1 MLVKTILNHVEWHK
15 SFVYGNV
22 KWEDSETKSRIEVEV
37 RPRTNSKPIC
47 SGCGCAG
54 PGYDRLQTRR
64 FEFVPLWGIPVFLVY
79 AMRRVDCP
87 QCGVTVERVSWSN
100 GKSGLTTTYQWF
112 LAHWAKHL
120 PWMEVATIF
129 NTTWEKV
136 HASVRYAVSWGL
148 VHRVISGVKALGVD
162 EIQWLRG
169 HKYLTLV
176 YQIDSGCRRLLW
188 VGKDR
193 TEETLGRFF
202 DLLGDEICA
211 TLRYVCSDMW
221 KPYLKVVAQRA
232 SEAVQILDRY
242 HIMAKM
248 NKAIDKIRAGEARQL
263 VRDGYEPVLKHS
275 RWCLLKRPWNRT
287 KKEVAK
293 LRELLQ
299 YNLKSVRAHLLKED
313 FQRFWDYKSPAWAR
327 KFLRQWCTRT
337 MRSKLEPMKKIART
351 LREHETLL
359 MNWFEAHGELSSG
372 IVEGLNNKAKVTMRK
387 SYGFRTYDVIEVV
400 LYHNLGNLPEPEF
413 THRFC

>member
-1 MLVKTILNHVEWHK
+1 
-15 SFVYGNV
+15 
-22 KWEDSETKSRIEVEV
+22 
-37 RPRTNSKPIC
+37 
-47 SGCGCAG
+47 
-54 PGYDRLQTRR
+54 
-64 FEFVPLWGIPVFLVY
+64 
-79 AMRRVDCP
+79 
-87 QCGVTVERVSWSN
+87 
-100 GKSGLTTTYQWF
+100 
-112 LAHWAKHL
+112 
-120 PWMEVATIF
+120 MEVATIF

-136 HASVRYAVSWGL
+136 YASVKFAVSWGL
-148 VHRVISGVKALGVD
+148 VHRVISGVEALGID

-193 TEETLGRFF
+193 TEQTLGRFF
-202 DLLGDEICA
+202 DLLGDEICP

-248 NKAIDKIRAGEARQL
+248 NKAIDEIRAGEARQL

-287 KKEVAK
+287 KKEVVK
-293 LRELLQ
+293 LRDLLQ
-299 YNLKSVRAHLLKED
+299 YNLKAVRALLLKED
-313 FQRFWDYKSPAWAR
+313 FQRFWDYTSPAWAR
-327 KFLRQWCTRT
+327 KFLRQWCSRT

-351 LREHETLL
+351 LREHEPLL
-359 MNWFEAHGELSSG
+359 MNWFEAHGQISSG
-372 IVEGLNNKAKVTMRK
+372 IVEGLNNKAKVTMRE
-387 SYGFRTYDVIEVV
+387 SYGFRTYEVLELV